1 MDILG
6 LISTYIKV
14 VEAGSIA
21 GAARG
26 LGLSA
31 AAVSQ
36 SLARLEAH
44 LGVRLL
50 SRTTRRLAMTESG
63 ARYFDQIRHI
73 PQEVESAAQSATL
86 ASEPQGALRVATTAA
101 FGRHLLAPLLPAFKR
116 RYPGIDIELIGSDR
130 RLDHRLEQIDVSL
143 RIKAQLSDSL
153 VARRIASR
161 AFLFCAAPAYL
172 AHAGTPR
179 TPEDLQQHACLLF
192 RYPTDGRYLPW
203 RFEREGQVFEAAT
216 RPGFVCDDIDML
228 AQIAVNG
235 GGIARL
241 ADFVALPL
249 IEPGQLVPLFGA
261 ASQGATSAQSEAMDI
276 YACVAERSALTG
288 KVRAFIDFLE
298 EALQTRDG
306 TVSAH

>member
-1 MDILG
+1 VDILG
-6 LISTYIKV
+6 LISTYIRV

-21 GAARG
+21 GAARAQ
-26 LGLSA
+26 GLSA

-36 SLARLEAH
+36 SLARLESH

-63 ARYFDQIRHI
+63 ARYFEKVRHI
-73 PQEVESAAQSATL
+73 PRDVETAAHLATL
-86 ASEPQGALRVATTAA
+86 ASEPQGPLRVATTAA

-153 VARRIASR
+153 VCRRIASR

-172 AHAGTPR
+172 AHAGTPSR
-179 TPEDLQQHACLLF
+179 PEDLQHHACLLF

-203 RFEREGQVFEAAT
+203 RFIRDGKAFEAAT
-216 RPGFVCDDIDML
+216 KPGFVCDDIDML

-249 IEPGQLVPLFGA
+249 IERGQLVPLFGTDSQDA
-261 ASQGATSAQSEAMDI
+261 APAQSEPMDI
-276 YACVAERSALTG
+276 YACVAERSALSG

-298 EALQTRDG
+298 QALPPKPG
-306 TVSAH
+306 

>member
-6 LISTYIKV
+6 LIGTYIRV

-21 GAARG
+21 GAARAQ
-26 LGLSA
+26 GLSA

-36 SLARLEAH
+36 SIARLETH

-63 ARYFDQIRHI
+63 ARYFEKVRHI
-73 PQEVESAAQSATL
+73 PQDVEIAAHLATL
-86 ASEPQGALRVATTAA
+86 ASEPQGPLRIATTAA
-101 FGRHLLAPLLPAFKR
+101 FGRHLLAPLLPAFKQT
-116 RYPGIDIELIGSDR
+116 YPGIDIELIGSDR

-161 AFLFCAAPAYL
+161 AFVFCAAPAYL
-172 AHAGTPR
+172 EQAGTPR
-179 TPEDLQQHACLLF
+179 TPEELQQHACLLF

-203 RFEREGQVFEAAT
+203 RFVRAGQTFEAAT
-216 RPGFVCDDIDML
+216 RPGFVCDDIDMI
-228 AQIAVNG
+228 AQLAVNG

-249 IEPGQLVPLFGA
+249 IERGQLVPLFDA
-261 ASQGATSAQSEAMDI
+261 QSQDATAAQSEPMDI
-276 YACVAERSALTG
+276 YACVSERSALSG

-298 EALQTRDG
+298 QALQPD
-306 TVSAH
+306 S

>member
-6 LISTYIKV
+6 LISTYIRV

-21 GAARG
+21 GAARAQ
-26 LGLSA
+26 GLSA

-36 SLARLEAH
+36 SIARLEAH

-63 ARYFDQIRHI
+63 ARYFEKVRHI
-73 PQEVESAAQSATL
+73 PQDVEIAAHLATL
-86 ASEPQGALRVATTAA
+86 ASEPQGPLRIATTAA

-116 RYPGIDIELIGSDR
+116 TYPGIDIELIGSDR

-161 AFLFCAAPAYL
+161 AFVFCAAPAYL
-172 AHAGTPR
+172 EQAGTPR
-179 TPEDLQQHACLLF
+179 TPEELQQHACLLF

-203 RFEREGQVFEAAT
+203 RFVRAGQTFEAAT
-216 RPGFVCDDIDML
+216 RPGFVCDDIDMI
-228 AQIAVNG
+228 AQLAVNG

-249 IEPGQLVPLFGA
+249 IERGQLVSLFDGQ
-261 ASQGATSAQSEAMDI
+261 SQDATAAQSEPMDI
-276 YACVAERSALTG
+276 YACVSERSALSG

-298 EALQTRDG
+298 QALQPG
-306 TVSAH
+306 S

>member
-6 LISTYIKV
+6 LISTYIRV

-21 GAARG
+21 GAARAQ
-26 LGLSA
+26 GLSA

-36 SLARLEAH
+36 SIARLEAH

-63 ARYFDQIRHI
+63 ARYFEKVRHI
-73 PQEVESAAQSATL
+73 PQDVEIAAHLATL
-86 ASEPQGALRVATTAA
+86 ASEPQGPLRIATTAA

-116 RYPGIDIELIGSDR
+116 TYPGIDIELIGSDR

-153 VARRIASR
+153 VARRIVSR
-161 AFLFCAAPAYL
+161 AFVFCAAPAYL
-172 AHAGTPR
+172 EQAGTPR
-179 TPEDLQQHACLLF
+179 TPEELQQHACLLF

-203 RFEREGQVFEAAT
+203 RFVRAGQTFEAAT
-216 RPGFVCDDIDML
+216 RPGFVCDDINMI
-228 AQIAVNG
+228 AQLAVNG

-249 IEPGQLVPLFGA
+249 IERGQLVSLFDA
-261 ASQGATSAQSEAMDI
+261 QSQDATAAQSEPMDI
-276 YACVAERSALTG
+276 YACVSERSALSG

-298 EALQTRDG
+298 QALQPG
-306 TVSAH
+306 S

>member
-6 LISTYIKV
+6 LISTYIRV

-21 GAARG
+21 GAARAQ
-26 LGLSA
+26 GLSA

-36 SLARLEAH
+36 SIARLETH

-63 ARYFDQIRHI
+63 ARYFEKVRHI
-73 PQEVESAAQSATL
+73 PQDVEIAAHLATL
-86 ASEPQGALRVATTAA
+86 ASEPQGPLRIATTAA

-116 RYPGIDIELIGSDR
+116 TYPGIDIELIGSDR

-143 RIKAQLSDSL
+143 RIRAQLSDSL

-161 AFLFCAAPAYL
+161 AFVFCAAPAYL
-172 AHAGTPR
+172 EQAGTPR
-179 TPEDLQQHACLLF
+179 TPEELQQHACLLF

-203 RFEREGQVFEAAT
+203 RFVRAGQTFEAAT
-216 RPGFVCDDIDML
+216 RPGFVCDDIDMI
-228 AQIAVNG
+228 AQLAVNG

-249 IEPGQLVPLFGA
+249 IERGQLVSLFDA
-261 ASQGATSAQSEAMDI
+261 QSQDATAAQSEPMDI
-276 YACVAERSALTG
+276 YACVSERSALSG

-298 EALQTRDG
+298 QALQPD
-306 TVSAH
+306 S

>member
-6 LISTYIKV
+6 LISTYIRV

-21 GAARG
+21 GAARAQ
-26 LGLSA
+26 GLSA

-36 SLARLEAH
+36 SIARLETH

-63 ARYFDQIRHI
+63 ARYFEKVRHI
-73 PQEVESAAQSATL
+73 PQDVEVAAHLATL
-86 ASEPQGALRVATTAA
+86 ASEPQGPLRIATTAA

-116 RYPGIDIELIGSDR
+116 TYPGIDIELIGSDR

-161 AFLFCAAPAYL
+161 AFVFCAAPTYL
-172 AHAGTPR
+172 EQAGTPR
-179 TPEDLQQHACLLF
+179 TPEELQQHACLLF

-203 RFEREGQVFEAAT
+203 RFVRAGQTFEAAT
-216 RPGFVCDDIDML
+216 RPGFVCDDIDMI
-228 AQIAVNG
+228 AQLAVNG

-249 IEPGQLVPLFGA
+249 IERGQLVRLFDA
-261 ASQGATSAQSEAMDI
+261 QSQDATAAQSEPMDI
-276 YACVAERSALTG
+276 YACVSERSALSG

-298 EALQTRDG
+298 QALQPD
-306 TVSAH
+306 S

>member
-6 LISTYIKV
+6 LISTYIRV

-21 GAARG
+21 GAARAQ
-26 LGLSA
+26 GLSA

-36 SLARLEAH
+36 SLARLESH

-63 ARYFDQIRHI
+63 ARYFEKVRHI
-73 PQEVESAAQSATL
+73 PRDVETAAHLATL
-86 ASEPQGALRVATTAA
+86 ASEPQGPLRVATTAA

-153 VARRIASR
+153 VCRRIASR

-172 AHAGTPR
+172 AHAGTPSR
-179 TPEDLQQHACLLF
+179 PEDLQHHACLLF
-192 RYPTDGRYLPW
+192 RHPTDGRYLPW
-203 RFEREGQVFEAAT
+203 RFIRDGKAFEAAT
-216 RPGFVCDDIDML
+216 KPGFVCDDIDML

-249 IEPGQLVPLFGA
+249 IERGQLVPLFGTDSQDA
-261 ASQGATSAQSEAMDI
+261 APAQSEPMDI
-276 YACVAERSALTG
+276 YACVAERSALSG

-298 EALQTRDG
+298 QALPPKPG
-306 TVSAH
+306 

>member
-6 LISTYIKV
+6 LISTYIRV

-21 GAARG
+21 GAARAQ
-26 LGLSA
+26 GLSA

-36 SLARLEAH
+36 SIARLEAH

-63 ARYFDQIRHI
+63 ARYFEKVRHI
-73 PQEVESAAQSATL
+73 PQDVEVAAHLATL
-86 ASEPQGALRVATTAA
+86 ASEPQGSLRIATTAA
-101 FGRHLLAPLLPAFKR
+101 FGRHLLAPLLPAFKQT
-116 RYPGIDIELIGSDR
+116 YPGIDIELIGSDR

-161 AFLFCAAPAYL
+161 AFVFCAAPTYL
-172 AHAGTPR
+172 EQAGTPR
-179 TPEDLQQHACLLF
+179 TPEELQQHACLLF

-203 RFEREGQVFEAAT
+203 RFVRAGQTFEAAT
-216 RPGFVCDDIDML
+216 RPGFVCDDIDMI
-228 AQIAVNG
+228 AQLAVNG

-249 IEPGQLVPLFGA
+249 IERGQLVPLFDA
-261 ASQGATSAQSEAMDI
+261 QSQDATAAQSEPMDI
-276 YACVAERSALTG
+276 YACVSERSALSG

-298 EALQTRDG
+298 QALQPG
-306 TVSAH
+306 S